1 MAYKLYQKL
10 ISAMANEGVC
20 NASDVDM
27 SASVNG
33 QSYSKAG
40 AIINAIISFI
50 NGLRETL
57 SNLVG
62 TGLKR
67 EIVQALPTENI
78 SDTTIYLI
86 LKKPAGTSGDIY
98 DEYMYI
104 NNAWEH
110 IGSTEVDLTNYVQKP
125 NGPTSDAV
133 YAYKNGQMEALDSSE
148 IPFADGGFTSTNVL
162 DAIIEVREENNI
174 DYTSLYNTKVPYP
187 ASKTDNKQYVMFNG
201 QWVEVQIATDAANIA
216 FVNTGTLF
224 TATNVQTAL
233 QELKTNIVG
242 RYIED
247 LPSDSNYPQDIE
259 ISEVNNGI
267 IPKDGT
273 HYHFGSISGLVI
285 GNEIGA
291 MKLGT
296 TLHFSASADFTIIL
310 PYSYTNDGQTY
321 NPAVP
326 ARMIGADKMSC
337 ISDSE
342 YILTITCVCGA
353 SGNPINL
360 FNLQE
365 LTTPTAS
372 SNDIS

>member
-1 MAYKLYQKL
+1 MAHKLYQKL
-10 ISAMANEGVC
+10 ISAMADEGVC

-27 SASVNG
+27 SKQFNG
-33 QSYSKAG
+33 QTHSKVS
-40 AIINAIISFI
+40 AIIDSIILFI
-50 NGLRETL
+50 NGLSTTL
-57 SNLVG
+57 SNLVS

-67 EIVQALPTENI
+67 EIVPALPTGNDI
-78 SDTTIYLI
+78 SETTIYLI
-86 LKKPAGTSGDIY
+86 LKNPAGASGDIY

-104 NNAWEH
+104 GTNWEH
-110 IGSTEVDLTNYVQKP
+110 IGSTEVDLSGYATESYVDTEVGKCLKKLTTAQTNTIYWIRGAK
-125 NGPTSDAV
+125 TIEAADAS
-133 YAYKNGQMEALDSSE
+133 NLPFSSSITALSSY
-148 IPFADGGFTSTNVL
+148 TNVTS
-162 DAIIEVREENNI
+162 VI
-174 DYTSLYNTKVPYP
+174 DGLYGLIPTT
-187 ASKTDNKQYVMFNG
+187 AD
-201 QWVEVQIATDAANIA
+201 DIA

-233 QELKTNIVG
+233 QELKTDIIG
-242 RYIED
+242 RYVED

-273 HYHFGSISGLVI
+273 HYHFGSISGLII
-285 GNEIGA
+285 GNETGA

-310 PYSYTNDGQTY
+310 PYSYTDNGQDY

-326 ARMIGADKMSC
+326 ARMVSVDKMSC
-337 ISDSE
+337 TSGSE